1 MPSAIPSFKTCQSCQ
16 FSKNLQRFRW
26 CNQCHVP
33 FTDIPPIAGGQQLLT
48 RQGPPFGK
56 GPGPPKILPTTYA
69 VAKTDAYA
77 VIVTPPSS
85 LMPQTTSPPSMSPPP
100 GEPPPLAPPVTSM
113 PAALRVTP
121 PPPPTTPMQ
130 LPLGFG
136 RLAEPT
142 DDVGLIPPK
151 KAPIVFPPPPLPSAP
166 PQVHPS
172 SVPRHV
178 APPLR
183 MPPAHPSS
191 ADTLTSQSR
200 IEQPAWKH
208 GILNLPVVDLYRPN
222 TWPNWFGKIMMVPK
236 SAEATFLSSLDTPPP
251 WLIKLI
257 RGCAFLPAHVTSVF
271 KGSASELNTSFC
283 GEGIEREK
291 VYDIVRDFF
300 VCHFPSLPSD
310 EEIESLSSPQL
321 SELINKQKTFVVHLA
336 DLARMMHDLQ
346 ERAEHCSEGCES
358 QFQMNDE
365 VITKAREVLAARH
378 PENSGSNPPLSASP
392 GPLPPKFAHILTK
405 ISGCLAAVAKNPKF
419 CQGDDADNMIKSV
432 KFLDQLTC
440 ANTPLGESAAS
451 VPDAADAIMALP
463 AELRLLE
470 DEEDMDSH
478 ANKRVRLASDTEI
491 AASDPYG
498 SLPGPSDPSPSPLAV
513 PPPGPDSVVRT
524 APLPLLPAS
533 DPPTDP
539 RRRVTGKSPPGKCN
553 QWGTMCQI
561 FDMSPRAAVS
571 HSAFECSVAEVAFID
586 PAFESAVGSSNADAG
601 GVSLPPGDSIM
612 SETLSS
618 VGSMDEDLAVP
629 SAEGV
634 RAVPNV
640 KAAASLKPSSKVA
653 PRPSSKN
660 PAINLSPQQKR
671 NLAKKLR
678 KQARQAAAA

>member
-1 MPSAIPSFKTCQSCQ
+1 
-16 FSKNLQRFRW
+16 
-26 CNQCHVP
+26 
-33 FTDIPPIAGGQQLLT
+33 
-48 RQGPPFGK
+48 
-56 GPGPPKILPTTYA
+56 
-69 VAKTDAYA
+69 
-77 VIVTPPSS
+77 
-85 LMPQTTSPPSMSPPP
+85 
-100 GEPPPLAPPVTSM
+100 
-113 PAALRVTP
+113 
-121 PPPPTTPMQ
+121 
-130 LPLGFG
+130 
-136 RLAEPT
+136 
-142 DDVGLIPPK
+142 
-151 KAPIVFPPPPLPSAP
+151 
-166 PQVHPS
+166 
-172 SVPRHV
+172 
-178 APPLR
+178 
-183 MPPAHPSS
+183 
-191 ADTLTSQSR
+191 
-200 IEQPAWKH
+200 
-208 GILNLPVVDLYRPN
+208 
-222 TWPNWFGKIMMVPK
+222 MVPK
-236 SAEATFLSSLDTPPP
+236 SAEATFLYSLDTPPP

-271 KGSASELNTSFC
+271 KSSASEINTSFC
-283 GEGIEREK
+283 GEGIERDK

-321 SELINKQKTFVVHLA
+321 SELIDKQKTFVVHLA

-405 ISGCLAAVAKNPKF
+405 ISGCLAAVAKNPKY
-419 CQGDDADNMIKSV
+419 CQGDDSDNMIKSV

-513 PPPGPDSVVRT
+513 PPPGPDSDVRT

-533 DPPTDP
+533 DPLNDS

-571 HSAFECSVAEVAFID
+571 HSSFERSVAEVAFID
-586 PAFESAVGSSNADAG
+586 PTFESAVGSGSADAG

-618 VGSMDEDLAVP
+618 IGSMDEDLAVP

-640 KAAASLKPSSKVA
+640 KAAASLKPSSKLA
-653 PRPSSKN
+653 PRPSAKN
-660 PAINLSPQQKR
+660 PSINLSPQQKR